1 MKKLFVLGLAIVLFV
16 SCQERKQR
24 YVQSS
29 AEIDAVKSLL
39 KDYHAGDW
47 KAWAGHYADTAKI
60 YFNTIKGATV
70 AETIASLKQI
80 LANTSAYK
88 FDDKN
93 QWYEMVLDDDNET
106 WVNFWGNWRGKL
118 SANGKELVIP
128 VHLTLQFVNGKIVE
142 EYGYYDISEFVLS
155 LQEIEAAK
163 MAEEVVEEE
172 G

>member
-1 MKKLFVLGLAIVLFV
+1 MKKLFVLGLAIVLFA
-16 SCQERKQR
+16 SCQEKKQR
-24 YVQSS
+24 YFETS
-29 AEIDAVKSLL
+29 AEIDAVKSLI
-39 KDYHAGDW
+39 KDYHAADW

-60 YFNTIKGATV
+60 YQNSIKPGTVKETV
-70 AETIASLKQI
+70 ANLQEI
-80 LANTSAYK
+80 LSNVSTYK

-93 QWYEMVLDDDNET
+93 LWYEMVIDKDGET

-118 SANGKELVIP
+118 TANGKELVIP

-142 EYGYYDISEFVLS
+142 EFGYYNISEFVLS

-163 MAEEVVEEE
+163 MVEEVIGEE

>member
-1 MKKLFVLGLAIVLFV
+1 MKKLFVLGLAIVLFT
-16 SCQERKQR
+16 SCQEKKQR
-24 YVQSS
+24 YFETS
-29 AEIDAVKSLL
+29 AEIDVTKALI

-47 KAWAGHYADTAKI
+47 KAWASHYADTAKI
-60 YFNTIKGATV
+60 YRNSIKPVTV
-70 AETIASLKQI
+70 KETMANLQEI
-80 LANTSAYK
+80 LSNVSTYK

-93 QWYEMVLDDDNET
+93 LWYEMVIDKDGET

-118 SANGKELVIP
+118 AANGKELVIP

-142 EYGYYDISEFVLS
+142 EFGYYDISEFVLS

-163 MAEEVVEEE
+163 VVEEVIAEE